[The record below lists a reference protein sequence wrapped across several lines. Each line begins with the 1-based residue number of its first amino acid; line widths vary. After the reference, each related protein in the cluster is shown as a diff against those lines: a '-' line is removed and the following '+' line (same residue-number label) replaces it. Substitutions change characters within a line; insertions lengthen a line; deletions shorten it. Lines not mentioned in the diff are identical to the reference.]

1 MARFCW
7 LVVIAA
13 AGIDAAPR
21 SKQLQCT
28 SGLPAVEA
36 IRSVATGIVA
46 ADNRRDIEAVMAY
59 YASDAVLMPPN
70 EAPVAGR
77 GQIRRRY
84 EGLFAAFTP
93 EIVPRI
99 DEACV
104 DGGIGFVR
112 GHNGGRLIPRA
123 AGEPRVLDDGF
134 LMLLRLEPGGLWKIS
149 HLIWHR
155 QSPPG
160 VGR

>member
-1 MARFCW
+1 MVLGW
-7 LVVIAA
+7 LTLVAQCSADVAA
-13 AGIDAAPR
+13 V
-21 SKQLQCT
+21 Q
-28 SGLPAVEA
+28 A

-46 ADNRRDIEAVMAY
+46 ADNRRDIEAVMGY
-59 YASDAVLMPPN
+59 YARDAVLMPPN

-77 GQIRRRY
+77 DLIRPRY

-93 EIVPRI
+93 EIVPRV

-123 AGEPRVLDDGF
+123 TGEPRVLDDGF
-134 LMLLRLEPGGLWKIS
+134 LMLLRLEPGGRWKIS

-160 VGR
+160 AGR